1 VKVENDICKKE
12 EVVQRGDGRGEDTVQ
27 AGMRIRMCLKVLD
40 HRQAN
45 T

>member
-1 VKVENDICKKE
+1 MKVENDICKKE
-12 EVVQRGDGRGEDTVQ
+12 EVVQRGVGRGEYTVQ
-27 AGMRIRMCLKVLD
+27 AEMRMGMCLKVLD